1 MSCSKNLLQ
10 PVAKTL
16 RHSIG
21 NPDFFLLKSTLNH
34 TSVTSVWPKNKR
46 GASDPPGLSP
56 GCATA
61 HTVVLYTKDVK
72 SALLRLSGTTANKI
86 RQGIA
91 VRIRQKRQP
100 EVSHSLLGF
109 IQNVVSQQ
117 PNGSLGPR
125 SKLPF
130 RTRLP
135 CSHTCQN
142 YLQEIKQMSFL
153 LLLGL

>member
-1 MSCSKNLLQ
+1 MSCSKKFATTSSKN
-10 PVAKTL
+10 VETL
-16 RHSIG
+16 DR
-21 NPDFFLLKSTLNH
+21 NPDFFLLKNTLNH
-34 TSVTSVWPKNKR
+34 TSVTSVWPKNKS

-72 SALLRLSGTTANKI
+72 SALLHLSGTTANKI

-91 VRIRQKRQP
+91 FRIRQKRQP

-117 PNGSLGPR
+117 PMVLLVPVAAF
-125 SKLPF
+125 PF
-130 RTRLP
+130 ERGFHAVTLVKI
-135 CSHTCQN
+135 T
-142 YLQEIKQMSFL
+142 YKK
-153 LLLGL
+153 

>member
-16 RHSIG
+16 KYSIG
-21 NPDFFLLKSTLNH
+21 NPDFFLLKNTLNH

-46 GASDPPGLSP
+46 GASDPPDLSP
-56 GCATA
+56 GCTTA
-61 HTVVLYTKDVK
+61 RTVVLYTKDVK

-91 VRIRQKRQP
+91 FRIRQKRQP

-109 IQNVVSQQ
+109 TQNVVSQQ
-117 PNGSLGPR
+117 PMVLLVPVAAF
-125 SKLPF
+125 PF
-130 RTRLP
+130 ERGFHAVTLVK
-135 CSHTCQN
+135 STYKKQN
-142 YLQEIKQMSFL
+142 K
-153 LLLGL
+153 

>member
-1 MSCSKNLLQ
+1 MSRSKN
-10 PVAKTL
+10 VETL
-16 RHSIG
+16 DRKPG
-21 NPDFFLLKSTLNH
+21 LFFLLKNTLNH

-56 GCATA
+56 GCATT

-86 RQGIA
+86 RQ
-91 VRIRQKRQP
+91 KRQP

-117 PNGSLGPR
+117 PMVLLVPVAAI
-125 SKLPF
+125 PF
-130 RTRLP
+130 ERGFHAVTLVKI
-135 CSHTCQN
+135 T
-142 YLQEIKQMSFL
+142 YKK
-153 LLLGL
+153 